1 MTAKIERT
9 IVELWLRDVP
19 QDKAFWFR
27 DGRTASNLAELA
39 SALREIRE
47 ETFEHHVLGDRNDF
61 SNWVKDVIGDVTLAN
76 QLQKAATQ
84 ASAARRLEMRLDWLK
99 ARL

>member
-1 MTAKIERT
+1 MTVKIQKP
-9 IVELWLRDVP
+9 IIELWLRDVP
-19 QDKAFWFR
+19 ENKAFWFHN
-27 DGRTASNLAELA
+27 GRTAKNLAELA

-84 ASAARRLEMRLDWLK
+84 AAAARRVETRLDWLK